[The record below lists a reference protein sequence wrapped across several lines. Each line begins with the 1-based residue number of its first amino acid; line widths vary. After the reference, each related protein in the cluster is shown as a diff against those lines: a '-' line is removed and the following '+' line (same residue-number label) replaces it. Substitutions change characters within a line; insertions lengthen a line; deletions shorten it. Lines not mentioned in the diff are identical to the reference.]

1 MKLAFTLAGKFNYLG
16 SAGNSGNGGIWP
28 QFTYVIASLNW
39 SQSLA
44 KLIYIH
50 EFAYFPYCRLYHPMG
65 TIHDGWGN
73 YSVSVKCSWLIDAH
87 HPHYGRRHS
96 SNPSR
101 AANIRI
107 HLREFATECGWDH
120 LYIYD
125 GDSVDSPLLAVFR
138 YVLCTNCSSNG
149 PTGHS
154 LMLILNR
161 SSFVFCSGLMYRGNF
176 SIRRVPQVIARSGT
190 ALLHFFSDDAYNM
203 SGFNLTYKMNG
214 CPTDSDG
221 K

>member
-1 MKLAFTLAGKFNYLG
+1 M
-16 SAGNSGNGGIWP
+16 
-28 QFTYVIASLNW
+28 
-39 SQSLA
+39 
-44 KLIYIH
+44 
-50 EFAYFPYCRLYHPMG
+50 YHPMG

-138 YVLCTNCSSNG
+138 YVCINCSSNG
-149 PTGHS
+149 RFHINP
-154 LMLILNR
+154 
-161 SSFVFCSGLMYRGNF
+161 
-176 SIRRVPQVIARSGT
+176 
-190 ALLHFFSDDAYNM
+190 
-203 SGFNLTYKMNG
+203 
-214 CPTDSDG
+214 
-221 K
+221 

>member
-161 SSFVFCSGLMYRGNF
+161 SPLFFLQWPYVQRQLFHTPCAAGHCKVGHCL
-176 SIRRVPQVIARSGT
+176 V
-190 ALLHFFSDDAYNM
+190 ALL
-203 SGFNLTYKMNG
+203 
-214 CPTDSDG
+214 
-221 K
+221 